1 MSLPCF
7 FAIVYGPSE
16 LIVHGNAAA
25 AKQHRGLLRDESKTY
40 SKPVVNFFFFLECIL
55 VGTNSG
61 RRIHLPQRLSGN
73 GTREG
78 RARILVIQGITAAK
92 GD

>member
-1 MSLPCF
+1 MTRAPLDRPQSKVHIF
-7 FAIVYGPSE
+7 FSFWNVFSWA
-16 LIVHGNAAA
+16 
-25 AKQHRGLLRDESKTY
+25 QLLAGESI
-40 SKPVVNFFFFLECIL
+40 C
-55 VGTNSG
+55 
-61 RRIHLPQRLSGN
+61 PQRLSGN

>member
-1 MSLPCF
+1 
-7 FAIVYGPSE
+7 VYVPSE
-16 LIVHGNAAA
+16 LIVHRNAAA

-40 SKPVVNFFFFLECIL
+40 SRPVVNVFLSFWNVFSWAQIL
-55 VGTNSG
+55 GGES
-61 RRIHLPQRLSGN
+61 ICPQRLSGN